1 MRRIRLTRPL
11 DLRSTLSRLQRGSG
25 DPTGRPTSTGGWWR
39 AMRTPEGP
47 VTIHVERRADEVV
60 AEAWGPGGG
69 WSLDHLPGLVGE
81 HDDPTG
87 LVPVHD
93 VVRDAHRH
101 HPGFRVARTG
111 LVVEALVP
119 AVIEQKVTGQEA
131 FGGYRRLVRTYGE
144 PAPGPGEALGLVVA
158 PPVAVWRQVP
168 SWAWLQAGVD
178 GARSATIQRALAV
191 APRLEEC
198 VELDPREAHRRLR
211 AIPGIGV
218 WTAAEVR
225 QRALGDA
232 DAVSFGDYH
241 VARNV
246 GWALTGRET
255 DDQGMAELLEPYR
268 GHRFRVTRLLELSG
282 RVRPRRGP
290 RMAPRTHLP
299 RASRR

>member
-1 MRRIRLTRPL
+1 M
-11 DLRSTLSRLQRGSG
+11 
-25 DPTGRPTSTGGWWR
+25 
-39 AMRTPEGP
+39 
-47 VTIHVERRADEVV
+47 HVEVRGREAL
-60 AEAWGPGGG
+60 AEAWGQGGG
-69 WSLDHLPGLVGE
+69 WVLERLPALLGE
-81 HDDPTG
+81 EDDAPA
-87 LVPVHD
+87 LRPVHPQ
-93 VVRDAHRH
+93 VRHAVRC
-101 HPGFRVARTG
+101 HPGFRVIRTG

-144 PAPGPGEALGLVVA
+144 PAPGPGEGLGLTVA
-158 PPVAVWRQVP
+158 PSVQVWRQVP

-178 GARSATIQRALAV
+178 GARSATVQRALAV

-198 VELDPREAHRRLR
+198 VDLDPREAHRRLR

-246 GWALTGRET
+246 GWALAGRET
-255 DDQGMAELLEPYR
+255 DDHGMAELLEPYR

-282 RVRPRRGP
+282 QVRPRRGP

-299 RASRR
+299 RTYLR

>member
-1 MRRIRLTRPL
+1 MRRLRPRAPL
-11 DLRSTLSRLQRGSG
+11 DLRSTLACLQRGGG
-25 DPTGRPTSTGGWWR
+25 DPTGRPTATGGWWR
-39 AMRTPEGP
+39 ALRTPDGAA
-47 VTIHVERRADEVV
+47 TLHLERQGADVV
-60 AEAWGPGGG
+60 AESWGAGAAWL
-69 WSLDHLPGLVGE
+69 LDRLPDLVGE
-81 HDDPTG
+81 RDDPTS
-87 LVPVHD
+87 LVPVHGP
-93 VVRDAHRH
+93 VAQAARL
-101 HPGFRVARTG
+101 HPGFRVIRTG

-119 AVIEQKVTGQEA
+119 AIIEQKVTGHEA

-144 PAPGPGEALGLVVA
+144 PAPGPGAALGLVVA

-168 SWAWLQAGVD
+168 SWAWLRAGVD

-198 VELDPREAHRRLR
+198 AGLELREAHRRLR
-211 AIPGIGV
+211 TVPGIGV

-246 GWALTGRET
+246 TWALTGVEG
-255 DDQGMAELLEPYR
+255 DDHAMARVLEPYA
-268 GHRFRVTRLLELSG
+268 GHRYRVARLLELSG
-282 RVRPRRGP
+282 AVRPRRGP

-299 RASRR
+299 R